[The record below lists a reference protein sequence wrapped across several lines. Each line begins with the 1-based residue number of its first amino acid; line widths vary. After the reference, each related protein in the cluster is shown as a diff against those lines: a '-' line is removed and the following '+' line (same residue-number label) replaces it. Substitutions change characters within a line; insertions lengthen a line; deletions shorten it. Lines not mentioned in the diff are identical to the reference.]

1 MNYSEIIKTIYQLL
15 KTDLFKFFRYTFV
28 DDLINKAIWISCTL
42 LIANYIWPNIG
53 MSTSFGTF
61 MGIGA
66 IVSCMFWDCWGTSVQ
81 FVADL
86 EGNNITQYYL
96 SLPLPAP
103 WFFLK
108 QAIFYAI
115 RALIPALCIMP
126 LLKLILW
133 KSLDLSLIQWVPFAI
148 TLITTSFFCGAL
160 GLFITSRVKDM
171 HSIDNISIRFLF
183 PMFFFGGSQFS
194 WHMLVNISPIMAYLS
209 LINPLLYAMEA
220 MHVVFLGQAH
230 YLPFWAS
237 IGMLWLFN
245 IVIGVYGAYN
255 LIKRLDCV

>member
-15 KTDLFKFFRYTFV
+15 KTDLFKFFRHSFA
-28 DDLINKAIWISCTL
+28 DDIVNKSIWIGCTL
-42 LIANYIWPNIG
+42 IIATYIWPHIG
-53 MSTSFGTF
+53 MAESFGSF

-86 EGNNITQYYL
+86 EGNNTTQYYL
-96 SLPLPAP
+96 SLPIPAP

-115 RALIPALCIMP
+115 RALIPAICILP

-133 KSLDLSLIQWVPFAI
+133 NSLDISHIHLLPFMIVMI
-148 TLITTSFFCGAL
+148 TVSFFCGAL

-171 HSIDNISIRFLF
+171 NSIENIATRFLF
-183 PMFFFGGSQFS
+183 PMWFFGGSQFS
-194 WHMLVNISPIMAYLS
+194 WYTLLKISPAIAYISFL
-209 LINPLLYAMEA
+209 NPLLYAMEA
-220 MHVVFLGQAH
+220 MHVVFLGQAD

-245 IVIGVYGAYN
+245 IVIGIYGARS
-255 LIKRLDCV
+255 LMKRLDCV